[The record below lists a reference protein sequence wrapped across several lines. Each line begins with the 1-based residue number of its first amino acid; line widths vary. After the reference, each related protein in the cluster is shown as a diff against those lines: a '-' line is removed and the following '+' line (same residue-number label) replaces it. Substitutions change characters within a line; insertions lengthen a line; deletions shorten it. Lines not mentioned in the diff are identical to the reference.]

1 MAESNTVRLARLEEK
16 FDSMAKDINQIKKV
30 LEGNGNPGFIGRLEE
45 VEKKLSEYNGGTK
58 MIGAILGSSLV
69 TGVLVFVLGKVF

>member
-1 MAESNTVRLARLEEK
+1 MAESNTVRLARIEEK
-16 FDSMAKDINQIKKV
+16 FDSMAKDINQIKKS

-69 TGVLVFVLGKVF
+69 TGILVFILGKLF